1 MIKQLRIS
9 GVRNLAP
16 ASMSFS
22 QGINCFHGVNGS
34 GKTSILEAIYI
45 LGLGRSF
52 RDRLL
57 KHVINQQQSDL
68 LLVADLLHR
77 GTLGFEY
84 QKLGKRRIRY
94 QGENIDSSA
103 ELARLL
109 PIQCLDQQ
117 MYDVLQGS
125 TKLRRKLLDWGV
137 FHVEQHFLKDWRAYS
152 LVLKQRNAQL
162 KSQVFK
168 VKQGSGSTRTH
179 QASLRAN
186 QNILKE
192 EDWVIWEKP
201 LVKYAE
207 AVQRHRQTYLD
218 RLLPCFKE
226 CLVSFIP
233 SIKEDIELKLY
244 SGWRSGVS
252 YADVLVEQRNRDL
265 IQGFTGRGPHRAE
278 MHFLYQGVLAQQYLS
293 RGQQKMLVTAFK
305 IAQSVLHK
313 KIHQTPTIFLLD
325 DLSAELDMTHRMAL
339 CQWLESLKCQTF
351 ITSIDDLALQ
361 GCWSKHTELNVFH
374 VEQGRLYCGDNSL

>member
-1 MIKQLRIS
+1 MIKQLHIS

-16 ASMSFS
+16 ASMSFT
-22 QGINCFHGVNGS
+22 QGINCFYGVNGS

-57 KHVINQQQSDL
+57 QPVLNQQGSDL
-68 LLVADLLHR
+68 LLVADLLHG

-109 PIQCLDQQ
+109 PIQCLNQQ

-125 TKLRRKLLDWGV
+125 AKLRRKLLDWGV
-137 FHVEQHFLKDWRAYS
+137 FHVEQHFLTDWRAYS

-162 KSQVFK
+162 RAQVFK
-168 VKQGSGSTRTH
+168 VKQKTSSAQQT
-179 QASLRAN
+179 SLKAN
-186 QNILKE
+186 QQILKE
-192 EDWVIWEKP
+192 EDWAIWEKP

-207 AVQRHRQTYLD
+207 AVQGHRQAYLD

-226 CLVSFIP
+226 CLMSFMP
-233 SIKEDIELKLY
+233 ALVEDIELKLH
-244 SGWRSGVS
+244 SGWRFGAS
-252 YADVLVEQRNRDL
+252 YADVLVEHRRRDL
-265 IQGFTGRGPHRAE
+265 TQGFTGRGPHRAE
-278 MHFLYQGVLAQQYLS
+278 MHFLYQGVPAQQYLS

-313 KIHQTPTIFLLD
+313 KTHQKPTIFLLD

-339 CQWLESLKCQTF
+339 CRWLESLKCQTF

-361 GCWSKHTELNVFH
+361 GCWSKRAELNVFH
-374 VEQGRLYCGDNSL
+374 VEQGRLYRGDNSL